1 MNEGLNIVMAHLP
14 QDPYSTLATTLI
26 NVRANIRTNHTHA
39 PSSYVES
46 KQTADDWEYSRS
58 WNVFWSSVNGHAVD
72 RCLRKVPKPRH
83 EIEYLRLSLRAGGLG
98 SSWLHLV
105 SALKCA
111 SCVQQRPNPF

>member
-46 KQTADDWEYSRS
+46 KQSTDD
-58 WNVFWSSVNGHAVD
+58 
-72 RCLRKVPKPRH
+72 
-83 EIEYLRLSLRAGGLG
+83 
-98 SSWLHLV
+98 
-105 SALKCA
+105 
-111 SCVQQRPNPF
+111 